1 MKTFYQQFY
10 FNEQEGNVVDTV
22 QFVVPDSVT
31 EEEFNKAVTKA
42 KQAFNKE
49 YYGGDKIAMADEMV
63 VHIAE
68 YVCGLYE
75 FIDINSVI
83 KIE

>member
-31 EEEFNKAVTKA
+31 DEEFNKAVTKA
-42 KQAFNKE
+42 KQSFNQE
-49 YYGGDKIAMADEMV
+49 DYEDDRITMADNMAA
-63 VHIAE
+63 HIVE
-68 YVCGLYE
+68 CVCGLYE
-75 FIDINSVI
+75 YININGVVE
-83 KIE
+83 IE